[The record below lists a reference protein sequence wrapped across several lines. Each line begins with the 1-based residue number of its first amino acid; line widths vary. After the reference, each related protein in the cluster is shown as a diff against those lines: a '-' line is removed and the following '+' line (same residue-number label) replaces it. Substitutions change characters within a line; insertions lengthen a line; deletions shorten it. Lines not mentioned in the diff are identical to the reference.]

1 MKNSLFAVFASFAL
15 LALMGCPPPANRCDL
30 RFEDG
35 EPFLLGQGLT
45 ACLNGAEALTIR
57 FDSVSGDSRCPV
69 NVQCIW
75 AGRADA
81 VLTLGRGTNT
91 RSVTLASG
99 DLGQGGTGEVTF
111 ERFKVK
117 LESVEPAKEEGKP
130 IAQKDYKVK
139 LLVTAQPGGN

>member
-1 MKNSLFAVFASFAL
+1 
-15 LALMGCPPPANRCDL
+15 
-30 RFEDG
+30 
-35 EPFLLGQGLT
+35 
-45 ACLNGAEALTIR
+45 
-57 FDSVSGDSRCPV
+57 
-69 NVQCIW
+69 VQCIW

-139 LLVTAQPGGN
+139 LLVTTQPGGN